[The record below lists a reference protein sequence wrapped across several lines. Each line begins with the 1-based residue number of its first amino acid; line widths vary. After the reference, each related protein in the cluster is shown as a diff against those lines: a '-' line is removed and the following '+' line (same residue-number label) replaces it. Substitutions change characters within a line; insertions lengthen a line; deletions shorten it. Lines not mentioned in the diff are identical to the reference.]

1 VVWSDNRDG
10 NDEIYYKRS
19 TDAGVS
25 WGSDIRLTDNSA
37 FSGYPSVSV
46 SGSVVHVS
54 WEDYRDGNVEIYYK
68 RSTDAGMSWSS
79 DIRLTNNTA
88 FSRYPSI
95 STNGN
100 LVHVV
105 WHDTRDGSPAIY
117 YKRSTNSG
125 TSWSSDIRLRANSLG
140 GATNPSISL
149 SGLTIHVVWSDNRDA
164 NYEIYY
170 KRSTDGGTTWQADTR
185 LTNNSAYSSNPSV
198 SVFGSLVNV
207 VWYDDR
213 DGNYEIYYKR
223 STDGGSTWQVDTRL
237 TNNSEYSYYPSV
249 STSFSAVHV
258 IWQDYRDGNGEIYYK
273 RSTDAGLNWE
283 ADTRLTNNSA
293 NSWYPCISVS
303 DSVVH
308 VVWYDDRDGNNEI
321 YYKRNPTGNP
331 IPRAPVAPVLYSP
344 GNNTQG
350 WESNLTLVWYK
361 VPAATNYTVQ
371 LAIDSLMNWTLIND
385 STLTD
390 SIKTIN
396 GLPNNSWY
404 YWRVN
409 ARNVAGTGPWSEV
422 WRFRIGYI
430 GIQPI
435 SNKIPERF
443 CLYDNYPNP
452 FNAVTR
458 IEFDIPT
465 SSYVKLTVYD
475 MLGREVSRPVEQRLE
490 AGRYMLNFDASSL
503 SSGAYFYRIE
513 AGEFTESKAMIV
525 TK

>member
-1 VVWSDNRDG
+1 
-10 NDEIYYKRS
+10 
-19 TDAGVS
+19 
-25 WGSDIRLTDNSA
+25 
-37 FSGYPSVSV
+37 
-46 SGSVVHVS
+46 
-54 WEDYRDGNVEIYYK
+54 
-68 RSTDAGMSWSS
+68 
-79 DIRLTNNTA
+79 
-88 FSRYPSI
+88 
-95 STNGN
+95 
-100 LVHVV
+100 
-105 WHDTRDGSPAIY
+105 
-117 YKRSTNSG
+117 
-125 TSWSSDIRLRANSLG
+125 
-140 GATNPSISL
+140 
-149 SGLTIHVVWSDNRDA
+149 
-164 NYEIYY
+164 
-170 KRSTDGGTTWQADTR
+170 
-185 LTNNSAYSSNPSV
+185 
-198 SVFGSLVNV
+198 
-207 VWYDDR
+207 
-213 DGNYEIYYKR
+213 
-223 STDGGSTWQVDTRL
+223 
-237 TNNSEYSYYPSV
+237 
-249 STSFSAVHV
+249 V